1 MDSTNLEKRIIYLKG
16 VQAGILQ
23 GTNPNV
29 TKYKLQIDYEVA
41 SLEKEFQKLNHKEN
55 NIKQNHTLLQNKN
68 NIKKNIKIEGKLED
82 EDKVEDKVE
91 DIVENKVE
99 DNVEEDLNISKMKF
113 IEISKNI
120 NMLKDK
126 IFQNN
131 NLIKLLNRNKTYQNS
146 LKIQNILKQNS
157 QIQLQI
163 QQKQQIYDLLNLKIN
178 NNSLYQKL
186 YQPNHTTII
195 HENQNTFDKN
205 KQPVKSILKS
215 KKNNNLNSIFN
226 SDIETK
232 KHIQINIEK
241 NEVKEIPV
249 YENKKN
255 IVLQKKVNI
264 HKNNN
269 NNLNNQNNSN
279 TLAFQNKRPEIKIEE
294 SDEDLMKEFQNT
306 IGSLQKLL
314 I

>member
-1 MDSTNLEKRIIYLKG
+1 MESLEKRIIYLKG
-16 VQAGILQ
+16 ISDGIIQ
-23 GTNPNV
+23 GTNPNSS
-29 TKYKLQIDYEVA
+29 KYKLQVD
-41 SLEKEFQKLNHKEN
+41 KE
-55 NIKQNHTLLQNKN
+55 IYLLQEQFQALQ
-68 NIKKNIKIEGKLED
+68 KKNIPKQIQIQPLEQKHIEEIKI
-82 EDKVEDKVE
+82 
-91 DIVENKVE
+91 
-99 DNVEEDLNISKMKF
+99 NVESNESNEVIPYYVVTQNDYIQF
-113 IEISKNI
+113 QEITKKI
-120 NMLKDK
+120 NSLKEM
-126 IFQNN
+126 IFKNN
-131 NLIKLLNRNKTYQNS
+131 NQIQLLNRNKTYQNS
-146 LKIQNILKQNS
+146 LKVQNILKQNS

-215 KKNNNLNSIFN
+215 KKNNNLNSIFD

-255 IVLQKKVNI
+255 IVLQKKVNV

-269 NNLNNQNNSN
+269 NSINQNNSN